1 LFRCPGT
8 SKCISKHRL
17 LDGSVDC
24 YNHTDESYE
33 NSCQLNDKHRFSC
46 TSEKKCFSRYI
57 VRNGISHCLGN
68 EDEIPVVE
76 EENISFQKL
85 CNGYTLLAPILIDGK
100 NETDETN
107 CEQWPCNNQY
117 TRCDGAWTCPNGAD
131 EINCDPNSRCYPHAH
146 ECISPRTF
154 ELICLPI
161 TRAGD
166 GIIDCLGATDER
178 EHCRQNRPKDVLSRY
193 RCLDETR
200 CSSWKEPP
208 SLQCVDTHYC
218 HNEEYFSFNIHP
230 WWEDRSSVRNCSNH
244 LEMMSVLNK
253 LLDDQILLRY
263 DTLNQIHFTLDHS
276 NQFLSHIQQQ
286 SLSQSNQPSILV
298 EKLNVVQNSNCNR
311 GIFIRVGKEKIESCL
326 CPPSYYGNQCQF
338 QSERIS
344 LSVKIGKECAPNCYG
359 VYAILLTLIDN
370 QKLIHSYEQ
379 LTYIPTQNC
388 DIKFNLYFLYNSR
401 PKDLSKNYSIHID
414 VYDRI
419 HVS

>member
-1 LFRCPGT
+1 
-8 SKCISKHRL
+8 
-17 LDGSVDC
+17 
-24 YNHTDESYE
+24 
-33 NSCQLNDKHRFSC
+33 
-46 TSEKKCFSRYI
+46 
-57 VRNGISHCLGN
+57 
-68 EDEIPVVE
+68 
-76 EENISFQKL
+76 
-85 CNGYTLLAPILIDGK
+85 
-100 NETDETN
+100 
-107 CEQWPCNNQY
+107 
-117 TRCDGAWTCPNGAD
+117 
-131 EINCDPNSRCYPHAH
+131 
-146 ECISPRTF
+146 
-154 ELICLPI
+154 
-161 TRAGD
+161 
-166 GIIDCLGATDER
+166 
-178 EHCRQNRPKDVLSRY
+178 
-193 RCLDETR
+193 
-200 CSSWKEPP
+200 
-208 SLQCVDTHYC
+208 
-218 HNEEYFSFNIHP
+218 
-230 WWEDRSSVRNCSNH
+230 
-244 LEMMSVLNK
+244 MMSVLNK

-419 HVS
+419 HVSYYNSWTIPIRLVFLPVNRISVHMIYSITSNRSYQTMFTHLWESRTLSSIHQYWRIFLSLS